1 LIKLARPEWPLLAV
15 LGLGAAMAWAF
26 VELADE
32 VVEGDTREIDTR
44 LLLALRTPGNP
55 SDPLGPA
62 WLEETARDLTALGGF
77 TVLTLLTLA
86 AVAYLLFKAKR
97 HAALAVFVAV
107 AGGQLLSTLLKL
119 GFDRPRPDLVP
130 HEVEVYTASFPS
142 GHSMMAAVTYLTLG
156 ALLAGAEADRRMKTY
171 WLGLALLLTVLVGIS
186 RVYLGVHWP
195 SDVLGGW
202 VVGAVWAII
211 AWLMLQ
217 WLQHRGEIEAPGK

>member
-1 LIKLARPEWPLLAV
+1 
-15 LGLGAAMAWAF
+15 MAWAF

-62 WLEETARDLTALGGF
+62 WVEETARDLTALGGF

-130 HEVEVYTASFPS
+130 HEVEV
-142 GHSMMAAVTYLTLG
+142 
-156 ALLAGAEADRRMKTY
+156 
-171 WLGLALLLTVLVGIS
+171 
-186 RVYLGVHWP
+186 
-195 SDVLGGW
+195 
-202 VVGAVWAII
+202 
-211 AWLMLQ
+211 
-217 WLQHRGEIEAPGK
+217 